1 MAGPWPVK
9 LAFLKKKKVLILL
22 GVLLAGLIIFLLW
35 SRSASKNTTYLTENV
50 ARGDVINTITASG
63 SVDSE
68 NTVPLIFKN
77 SAVIKAIY
85 VKEGQRVKK
94 GDLLAEQDDRDLA
107 AQYDQQMANLK
118 AAEAKLALTR
128 AGARQEEIR
137 QAEENVNIALV
148 TYNQAGSSYGRIK
161 ALFEQG
167 AVAAAEK
174 EKAENDFKLAEAKLN
189 QAREQLNALRAGSRP
204 EEIITAESQ
213 VDIARA
219 QLKAALNNLDSA
231 KMYAPDDGFIGQIGA
246 VVGQRTSGA
255 TNNNNTNDGFITLI
269 SDRLRVRAQINEAD
283 VGRAAVGQKAFFT
296 VNSYPDRK
304 FRGVVESI
312 SPKAV
317 TVANVQLYDVII
329 AMEQQETALKVGMP
343 ANVSII
349 VDQRAGVLMVPRIA
363 VSYALKNTA
372 GFAEEA
378 GSAAVQGQ
386 GDRRP
391 QGRQG
396 SADGEGQRA
405 AGRASGG
412 EGQKAA
418 GGEGQRAAGGREV
431 PVLVLEKGNPV
442 LRKVRTGISDN
453 TNYEVTGGLREGEQ
467 VIIGSTGGTTR
478 PGTGNQNPLPF
489 GNTPRVTPRR

>member
-1 MAGPWPVK
+1 MAVPWPDK
-9 LAFLKKKKVLILL
+9 PAFLKKKRVLIVL
-22 GVLLAGLIIFLLW
+22 GLLLAGLAIFLLW
-35 SRSASKNTTYLTENV
+35 YRGASKNTTYLTENV
-50 ARGDVINTITASG
+50 VRGDVVNIISASG

-94 GDLLAEQDDRDLA
+94 GELLAEQDDRDLA
-107 AQYDQQMANLK
+107 VQYDQQLASLK
-118 AAEAKLALTR
+118 SAEAKLALAR
-128 AGARQEEIR
+128 AGARPEEIR
-137 QAEENVNIALV
+137 QAEENVNIAQIG
-148 TYNQAGSSYGRIK
+148 YSQAEAAFKRSK
-161 ALFEQG
+161 ALFDQG
-167 AVAAAEK
+167 ALSVAEK

-204 EEIITAESQ
+204 EDIVAAESQ
-213 VDIARA
+213 VEVARA

-283 VGRAAVGQKAFFT
+283 VGRAAVGQRAFFT

-304 FRGVVESI
+304 FWGTLESI

-317 TVANVQLYDVII
+317 TVSNVQLYDVII
-329 AMEQQETALKVGMP
+329 SLEQQDPALKVGMP

-349 VDQRAGVLMVPRIA
+349 VDQKAGALLVPKIA
-363 VSYALKNTA
+363 VSYALRNAA
-372 GFAEEA
+372 GFAEAAAPAA
-378 GSAAVQGQ
+378 GQDQGQ

-396 SADGEGQRA
+396 SAAGEDQRA

-412 EGQKAA
+412 EGQ
-418 GGEGQRAAGGREV
+418 RAAGGREM
-431 PVLVLEKGNPV
+431 PVLVLEKGTPV
-442 LRKVRTGISDN
+442 LRKIRTGISDN
-453 TNYEVTGGLREGEQ
+453 TNYEVISGLREGDQ
-467 VIIGSTGGTTR
+467 VIIGSTGGTAGGATR
-478 PGTGNQNPLPF
+478 PGTGNQSPLPF
-489 GNTPRVTPRR
+489 GNTPRVNPRR